1 MKKNNKLGYFVFIP
15 VIVGIALLASGIA
28 VGNADLT
35 YAGIGVLFGGSFVVA
50 LAIALIAIVMAI
62 KSSSDDGKK
71 RRDDVLTEA
80 RSRASGNGAE
90 PGAARKKLEKG
101 VAKKRRRETG
111 AKVFSIAFILGF
123 IGCLFGG
130 MIMLGLGL
138 YVAGGVVFA
147 CGPAMIIIAIAVTT
161 IRTKLYS
168 KKHDVGEVEI
178 GTVDLCELATDP
190 YGAPELARYDVWV
203 EINDERYFAKADRR
217 YKSGDRV
224 RCMVKNN
231 YKDITVEGPTEYSYA
246 RGDIEK
252 EKLGAGS
259 DGSEKKIVMREV
271 ELSVADPEEDR
282 EKAEI
287 NEVIARLAELRRSKM
302 KKADKMKAYDEIM
315 SSMRE
320 KRAADDMSA
329 ERTEENE
336 KDPPSALAHR
346 IVEITRSEDMTEKE
360 KFDARRAAIRDHFN
374 GKTAEPTEPT
384 ESRDTDADAKE
395 KKEERKEKP
404 EFAAAPMLAPTV
416 SPAPP
421 PSAETTA
428 QDASAAEPHAPE
440 QKTAAPSRKRT
451 SVAYKGINRKK

>member
-50 LAIALIAIVMAI
+50 LAIALITIVMAI

-329 ERTEENE
+329 ERTEEKE

-346 IVEITRSEDMTEKE
+346 IVEITRSEDLTEKE
-360 KFDARRAAIRDHFN
+360 KFDARRAAIRDHYD
-374 GKTAEPTEPT
+374 GKTAETNEPT
-384 ESRDTDADAKE
+384 ETQDADAGANE
-395 KKEERKEKP
+395 KKKERKEKP
-404 EFAAAPMLAPTV
+404 ESAAAPMLAPTV

>member
-15 VIVGIALLASGIA
+15 VIVGIALLASGVA
-28 VGNADLT
+28 VGNADMT
-35 YAGIGVLFGGSFVVA
+35 YAGIGVLFGGSFAVA
-50 LAIALIAIVMAI
+50 LVIALIAIVMAI

-71 RRDDVLTEA
+71 RRDDVLAEA
-80 RSRASGNGAE
+80 RSRASGRAE
-90 PGAARKKLEKG
+90 PDAARKKLEKG
-101 VAKKRRRETG
+101 VEKKRRGDIG
-111 AKVFSIAFILGF
+111 AKVFSIAFILTF

-147 CGPAMIIIAIAVTT
+147 CGPAMIIIAIVVTT

-224 RCMVKNN
+224 RCVVKNN
-231 YKDITVEGPTEYSYA
+231 YKDITVEGPAEYSYA

-271 ELSVADPEEDR
+271 ELSVADPEKDK
-282 EKAEI
+282 EKAEMA
-287 NEVIARLAELRRSKM
+287 EVIARLAELRRSKM

-320 KRAADDMSA
+320 KRAANDPPSK
-329 ERTEENE
+329 RTEETE

-421 PSAETTA
+421 PSAETTV

-440 QKTAAPSRKRT
+440 QKTAAPSRKKT

>member
-35 YAGIGVLFGGSFVVA
+35 YAGIGVLFGGSFAVA
-50 LAIALIAIVMAI
+50 LAIALITIVMAI

-80 RSRASGNGAE
+80 RSRASGSAE
-90 PGAARKKLEKG
+90 PGAERKKLEKG

-138 YVAGGVVFA
+138 YVTGGVVFA

-168 KKHDVGEVEI
+168 KKHDVGKVEI

-203 EINDERYFAKADRR
+203 EINDERYFARADRR

-231 YKDITVEGPTEYSYA
+231 YKDITVEGPAEYSYA

-320 KRAADDMSA
+320 KREADDMSA
-329 ERTEENE
+329 ERTEEKE

-346 IVEITRSEDMTEKE
+346 IVEITRSEDLTEKE

-428 QDASAAEPHAPE
+428 QDASAAE
-440 QKTAAPSRKRT
+440 QKTTAPSRKKT

>member
-15 VIVGIALLASGIA
+15 VIVGIALLASGVA
-28 VGNADLT
+28 VGNADMT
-35 YAGIGVLFGGSFVVA
+35 YAGIGVLFGGSFAVA
-50 LAIALIAIVMAI
+50 LVIALIAIVMAI

-71 RRDDVLTEA
+71 RRDDVLAEA
-80 RSRASGNGAE
+80 RSRASGNGAAHD
-90 PGAARKKLEKG
+90 AARKKLEKG
-101 VAKKRRRETG
+101 VEKKRRGETS
-111 AKVFSIAFILGF
+111 AKVFSIAFILTF

-147 CGPAMIIIAIAVTT
+147 CGPAMIIIAIVVTT
-161 IRTKLYS
+161 IVNGRRLRKN
-168 KKHDVGEVEI
+168 DVGSIEI

-282 EKAEI
+282 EKAEMA
-287 NEVIARLAELRRSKM
+287 EVIARLAELRRSKM

-320 KRAADDMSA
+320 KRAAVDTPA
-329 ERTEENE
+329 ERTGETE

-360 KFDARRAAIRDHFN
+360 KFDARRAAIRDHYD
-374 GKTAEPTEPT
+374 GKTAETNEPT
-384 ESRDTDADAKE
+384 GTQDTDADAKE
-395 KKEERKEKP
+395 KKKERMEKP
-404 EFAAAPMLAPTV
+404 ESAAAPMLAPPV
-416 SPAPP
+416 PSIP

-428 QDASAAEPHAPE
+428 QDAPAAEPPAPE
-440 QKTAAPSRKRT
+440 QKTSAPSRKRT

>member
-35 YAGIGVLFGGSFVVA
+35 YAGIGVLFGGSFAVA
-50 LAIALIAIVMAI
+50 LAIALITIVMAI

-80 RSRASGNGAE
+80 RSRASGSAE
-90 PGAARKKLEKG
+90 PGAERKKLEKG

-138 YVAGGVVFA
+138 YVTGGVVFA

-168 KKHDVGEVEI
+168 KKHDVGKVEI

-203 EINDERYFAKADRR
+203 EINDERYFARADRR
-217 YKSGDRV
+217 YKSGYRV

-231 YKDITVEGPTEYSYA
+231 YKDITVEGPAEYSYA

-320 KRAADDMSA
+320 KRAEDDMSA

-384 ESRDTDADAKE
+384 GTQDADADAKE
-395 KKEERKEKP
+395 KKKERKEKP
-404 EFAAAPMLAPTV
+404 EFAAAPMLAPPV
-416 SPAPP
+416 PPVP

-428 QDASAAEPHAPE
+428 QDASAAEPPAPE
-440 QKTAAPSRKRT
+440 QKTTAPSRKRT

>member
-15 VIVGIALLASGIA
+15 VIVGIALLASGVA

-35 YAGIGVLFGGSFVVA
+35 YAGIGVLFGGSFAVA
-50 LAIALIAIVMAI
+50 LAIALIAIAMAI

-71 RRDDVLTEA
+71 HRDDVLTEA

-101 VAKKRRRETG
+101 VEKKRRGETS
-111 AKVFSIAFILGF
+111 AKVFSIAFILTF

-147 CGPAMIIIAIAVTT
+147 CGPAMIIIAIVVTT

-282 EKAEI
+282 EKAEMA
-287 NEVIARLAELRRSKM
+287 EVIARLAELRRSKM

-320 KRAADDMSA
+320 KRAAVDTPA
-329 ERTEENE
+329 GRTEEKE

-360 KFDARRAAIRDHFN
+360 KFDARRAAIRDHYD
-374 GKTAEPTEPT
+374 GKTAETNEPT
-384 ESRDTDADAKE
+384 EKQDADAGANE
-395 KKEERKEKP
+395 KKKERKEKP
-404 EFAAAPMLAPTV
+404 ESTAAPMLAPTA
-416 SPAPP
+416 SP

-428 QDASAAEPHAPE
+428 QDAPAAEPLAPE
-440 QKTAAPSRKRT
+440 QKTSAPSRKRT

>member
-1 MKKNNKLGYFVFIP
+1 
-15 VIVGIALLASGIA
+15 
-28 VGNADLT
+28 
-35 YAGIGVLFGGSFVVA
+35 
-50 LAIALIAIVMAI
+50 
-62 KSSSDDGKK
+62 
-71 RRDDVLTEA
+71 
-80 RSRASGNGAE
+80 
-90 PGAARKKLEKG
+90 
-101 VAKKRRRETG
+101 
-111 AKVFSIAFILGF
+111 
-123 IGCLFGG
+123 
-130 MIMLGLGL
+130 MIMRGLGL

-246 RGDIEK
+246 RGDVEK

-329 ERTEENE
+329 ERTEEKE

-346 IVEITRSEDMTEKE
+346 IVEITRSEDLTEKE

-428 QDASAAEPHAPE
+428 QDASASEPHAPE
-440 QKTAAPSRKRT
+440 QKTTAPSRKRT

>member
-50 LAIALIAIVMAI
+50 LAIALITIVMAI

-80 RSRASGNGAE
+80 RSRASGSAE

-246 RGDIEK
+246 RGDVEK

-329 ERTEENE
+329 ERTEEKE

-346 IVEITRSEDMTEKE
+346 IVEITRSEDLTEKE

-428 QDASAAEPHAPE
+428 QDASASEPHAPE
-440 QKTAAPSRKRT
+440 QKTTAPSRKRT
-451 SVAYKGINRKK
+451 SGAYKGINRKK